1 MGNKKYF
8 KMAGFVLLL
17 ISFITLAACGSNQ
30 ETVTYKL
37 EKGDNSIEVTLV
49 ADDEEIIEQS
59 STSITSYDSIRGV
72 ESKED
77 AEALITPTAEPLQ
90 GIDGLDYNLDFQ
102 DDHFIE
108 TIKVD
113 FSIADTADLPG
124 LNELLENEEGN
135 LNLEDAV
142 KSLEEQG
149 FEKVE
154 E

>member
-1 MGNKKYF
+1 MGNKKNF
-8 KMAGFVLLL
+8 KMAGFFLLL
-17 ISFITLAACGSNQ
+17 ITLIPLTACGSNQ

-37 EKGDNSIEVTLV
+37 EKGDNSVEVTLV
-49 ADDEEIIEQS
+49 AEDEEIIEQS
-59 STSITSYDSIRGV
+59 STSITFYDNIRGV

-77 AEALITPTAEPLQ
+77 AEVLITPTAEPLQ
-90 GIDGLDYNLDFQ
+90 GIDGLDYKLDFQ

-113 FSIADTADLPG
+113 FSIADASDLPG
-124 LNELLENEEGN
+124 LHELLENEEGN

-142 KSLEEQG
+142 KSLEERG